1 MRLGLIKLYGGMIM
15 VKAEVLELK
24 KRFKKDKNN
33 INRVCGCYVNGEKKK
48 LTKFKE
54 DFLSLEESE
63 MFKYLD
69 IAKKSLGGTLGNNLL
84 ELEFPMKEEEQGGV
98 QANLLALKKS
108 ELKDDT
114 ILDAFYDMVIEKY
127 SYVGNYLILLF
138 YDVYDVP
145 AKGKDKKSQ
154 GESEIV
160 YDYII
165 CAICPV
171 NMGKAALGYLPDDQ
185 KIGIVEG
192 TWAVKPPETA
202 FLFPAFNERS
212 SDIHSVL
219 FYTKNTMEPHTEAM
233 EDILHCKA
241 ISTADLIRDSFNN
254 MIANAVQKTNNEE
267 EVEETVLL
275 VHKTLQ
281 DYLDM
286 KGGGTH
292 KDSDEH
298 DILVLD
304 KDILHDVASELHFDT
319 DAVAD
324 MDKDFDDIF
333 GDDKIYVSKVVDAK
347 LLKKFAWKLE
357 IIALKKQ
364 VKKLSSK

>member
-1 MRLGLIKLYGGMIM
+1 M
-15 VKAEVLELK
+15 VKQEVNELK

-33 INRVCGCYVNGEKKK
+33 INRFCGCYVNGEKKK
-48 LTKFKE
+48 LIKFKE
-54 DFLSLEESE
+54 DFLSLEEPE

-69 IAKKSLGGTLGNNLL
+69 IAKKSLSGTIGNNLL
-84 ELEFPMKEEEQGGV
+84 ELEFPLKEEEQGGA

-108 ELKDDT
+108 ELKNDD

-127 SYVGNYLILLF
+127 DYVGNYLILLF

-145 AKGKDKKSQ
+145 TKGTDKKRQ
-154 GESEIV
+154 GESEAV

-171 NMGKAALGYLPDDQ
+171 VMGKAALGYNTTET
-185 KIGIVEG
+185 KIEVIDG
-192 TWAVKPPETA
+192 TWVVKPPETA

-212 SDIHSVL
+212 SDIHSTL
-219 FYTKNTMEPHTEAM
+219 FFTKNTMEPHIEVM

-267 EVEETVLL
+267 EVEETVLM

-281 DYLDM
+281 DYLDTN
-286 KGGGTH
+286 GGGVH

-304 KDILHDVASELHFDT
+304 KDTLHDIADELEFDT

-333 GDDKIYVSKVVDAK
+333 GEDKIYVSKVVDTK
-347 LLKKFAWKLE
+347 MLKKFAWKLE
-357 IIALKKQ
+357 LIALKKQ
-364 VKKLSSK
+364 VKKLSQK